1 MTETIRPISTIARDI
16 AREWKAVNYAAVPY
30 LRELRYFDTVTDTDR
45 LTGFAVAPSIIRGFL
60 GSSSSFR
67 GDTAAALKNE
77 LRAHIGEKPVTPR
90 KPSGA
95 TRPDHYDVLVL
106 RENGE
111 ISAYRH
117 RKSKASAVSLA
128 RHCVKYGRG
137 AETVD
142 AWRVVAVSKRNIRTT
157 AVEKI
162 LCGGSVSASG
172 VGDYDTSERVARGF
186 DGKRGAFDG
195 D

>member
-45 LTGFAVAPSIIRGFL
+45 LTGFAAAPSIIRGFL

-90 KPSGA
+90 KASGEKRPNHYEA
-95 TRPDHYDVLVL
+95 LLLWESGSISTR
-106 RENGE
+106 RFT
-111 ISAYRH
+111 
-117 RKSKASAVSLA
+117 SKGKALDWVRTVS
-128 RHCVKYGRG
+128 RRG
-137 AETVD
+137 MEGVSVD
-142 AWRVVAVSKRNIRTT
+142 AWRIHAYAKITGERTIVA
-157 AVEKI
+157 EK
-162 LCGGSVSASG
+162 LL
-172 VGDYDTSERVARGF
+172 VARGM
-186 DGKRGAFDG
+186 DGSRGAHDG